1 MPFMPITAR
10 FVYIFNRDYV
20 SMAYTKVMQEEIIGV
35 GPHPEPWPTDT
46 KFDRTLLKDG
56 DKRNV
61 LDKYH
66 YWTVAAIKED
76 LDGSRIDLE
85 IAIENLQRD
94 YNMGT
99 IVRGANAFNIKVV
112 HIIGRKQWNKRGAMV
127 TDLYMNIQYHDD
139 VTNFMAAMEKSQ
151 REVIAMDIVKG
162 AKNLSETKLP
172 ANAVLVFGAEG
183 PGLSKEML
191 SKAKQVVM
199 IEQFGSTRSVN
210 VGVAAG
216 ITMYTWLQQHA
227 LTH

>member
-1 MPFMPITAR
+1 
-10 FVYIFNRDYV
+10 
-20 SMAYTKVMQEEIIGV
+20 MQEEIIGV
-35 GPHPEPWPTDT
+35 GPHPEPWPTDPRY
-46 KFDRTLLKDG
+46 DRMLLKEG

-66 YWTVAAIKED
+66 YWTVAAIKAD
-76 LDGSRIDLE
+76 LDESRIGLE

-99 IVRGANAFNIKVV
+99 IVRAANAFNIKRV

-139 VTNFMAAMEKSQ
+139 VKSFAEAMKVAK
-151 REVIAMDIVKG
+151 REMIAVDIVKG
-162 AKNLSETKLP
+162 AKNLSQTALP
-172 ANAVLVFGAEG
+172 ENAVLVFGAEG

-191 SKAKQVVM
+191 TTASETVM

-216 ITMYTWLQQHA
+216 ITMYAWLQQHS
-227 LTH
+227 LTR

>member
-1 MPFMPITAR
+1 M
-10 FVYIFNRDYV
+10 
-20 SMAYTKVMQEEIIGV
+20 SYTKWMQEEIIGV
-35 GPHPEPWPTDT
+35 SPHPEPWPTDE
-46 KFDRTLLKDG
+46 KYDRMLLKEG
-56 DKRNV
+56 DTRNV
-61 LDKYH
+61 LDTYH
-66 YWTVAAIKED
+66 YWTVAAIKAD
-76 LDGSRIDLE
+76 LDTNRIGLE

-99 IVRGANAFNIKVV
+99 IVRVANAFNINKV

-139 VTNFMAAMEKSQ
+139 VNSFAEVMKKAG
-151 REVIAMDIVKG
+151 REIIAVDIVKG
-162 AKNLSETKLP
+162 AKNLSEFKLP
-172 ANAVLVFGAEG
+172 ENAVLIFGAEG

-191 SKAKQVVM
+191 STAKETVM

-227 LTH
+227 LTR

>member
-1 MPFMPITAR
+1 M
-10 FVYIFNRDYV
+10 
-20 SMAYTKVMQEEIIGV
+20 MQEEIIGV
-35 GPHPEPWPTDT
+35 GPHPEPWPTDP
-46 KFDRTLLKDG
+46 KFDRMLLKEG

-66 YWTVAAIKED
+66 YWTVTAIKED
-76 LDGSRIDLE
+76 LDKDRIGLE

-99 IVRGANAFNIKVV
+99 IVRAANAFNIQKV

-127 TDLYMNIQYHDD
+127 TDLYMHIQYHDD
-139 VTNFMAAMEKSQ
+139 VKAFAEAMSKQ
-151 REVIAMDIVKG
+151 KREIIAIDIVEG

-172 ANAVLVFGAEG
+172 ENAVLVFGAEG

-191 SKAKQVVM
+191 KTAKEVVM

-216 ITMYTWLQQHA
+216 ITMYAWLQQHS
-227 LTH
+227 LTR

>member
-1 MPFMPITAR
+1 
-10 FVYIFNRDYV
+10 
-20 SMAYTKVMQEEIIGV
+20 MQEEIIGV
-35 GPHPEPWPTDT
+35 GPHPEPWPSDT
-46 KFDRTLLKDG
+46 KYDRMLLKEG
-56 DKRNV
+56 DNRNV

-66 YWTVAAIKED
+66 YWTVAAIKAD
-76 LDGSRIDLE
+76 LDEHRQDLE

-99 IVRGANAFNIKVV
+99 IVRCANAFNIKKV

-139 VTNFMAAMEKSQ
+139 VKSFAVAMEQSK
-151 REVIAMDIVKG
+151 REMIAVDIVEG
-162 AKNLSETKLP
+162 AKDISKATLP
-172 ANAVLVFGAEG
+172 ANAVLIFGAEG

-191 SKAKQVVM
+191 NTAKQVVM

-216 ITMYTWLQQHA
+216 IAMYTWLQQQS
-227 LTH
+227 LTR

>member
-1 MPFMPITAR
+1 
-10 FVYIFNRDYV
+10 
-20 SMAYTKVMQEEIIGV
+20 MQEEIIGV
-35 GPHPEPWPTDT
+35 GPHPEPWPTDP
-46 KFDRTLLKDG
+46 KFDRMLLKEG

-76 LDGSRIDLE
+76 LDKDRLGLE

-99 IVRGANAFNIKVV
+99 IVRVANAFNIQKV

-127 TDLYMNIQYHDD
+127 TDLYMHIQYHDD
-139 VTNFMAAMEKSQ
+139 VKAFAEAMEKQ
-151 REVIAMDIVKG
+151 KREIIAIDIVEG

-172 ANAVLVFGAEG
+172 ENAVLVFGAEG

-191 SKAKQVVM
+191 KTANEVIM

-216 ITMYTWLQQHA
+216 ITMYAWLQQHS
-227 LTH
+227 LTR

>member
-1 MPFMPITAR
+1 MH
-10 FVYIFNRDYV
+10 
-20 SMAYTKVMQEEIIGV
+20 YTSEMQEEIIGV
-35 GPHPEPWPTDT
+35 GPHPEPWPTDA
-46 KFDRTLLKDG
+46 KYDRMLLKDG

-66 YWTVAAIKED
+66 YWTVAAIKAD
-76 LDGSRIDLE
+76 LDKSRIGLE

-99 IVRGANAFNIKVV
+99 IVRGANAFNVQKV

-139 VTNFMAAMEKSQ
+139 VKSFKEAMDRAK
-151 REVIAMDIVKG
+151 RDIIAVDIVKG
-162 AKNLSETKLP
+162 AKGLHESKLP

-183 PGLSKEML
+183 PGLSKEL
-191 SKAKQVVM
+191 LNVATQIVM
-199 IEQFGSTRSVN
+199 IEQVGSTRSVN

-216 ITMYTWLQQHA
+216 ITMYVWLQQHS
-227 LTH
+227 LTS

>member
-1 MPFMPITAR
+1 ML
-10 FVYIFNRDYV
+10 
-20 SMAYTKVMQEEIIGV
+20 YTRLMQEEIIGV
-35 GPHPEPWPTDT
+35 GPHPEPWPTEA
-46 KFDRTLLKDG
+46 KYDRMLLKDG

-66 YWTVAAIKED
+66 YWTVAAIKAD
-76 LDGSRIDLE
+76 LDENRIGLE

-99 IVRGANAFNIKVV
+99 IVRVANAFNIQRV

-139 VTNFMAAMEKSQ
+139 VKSFK
-151 REVIAMDIVKG
+151 EAMDRAKRELIAVDIVDG
-162 AKNLSETKLP
+162 AKGLHESILP

-183 PGLSKEML
+183 PGLSKEL
-191 SKAKQVVM
+191 LKVAAQTIM
-199 IEQFGSTRSVN
+199 IEQFGSTRSIN

-216 ITMYTWLQQHA
+216 ITMYAWLQQNS
-227 LTH
+227 LTR

>member
-1 MPFMPITAR
+1 
-10 FVYIFNRDYV
+10 
-20 SMAYTKVMQEEIIGV
+20 MQEEIIGV
-35 GPHPEPWPTDT
+35 GPHPEPWPTDP
-46 KFDRTLLKDG
+46 KFDRMLLKDG

-76 LDGSRIDLE
+76 LDTDRNDLE

-99 IVRGANAFNIKVV
+99 IVRAANAFNIKKV

-127 TDLYMNIQYHDD
+127 TDLYMHIQYHDD
-139 VTNFMAAMEKSQ
+139 VKAFAEAMQKAG
-151 REVIAMDIVKG
+151 REMIAVDIVDG
-162 AKNLSETKLP
+162 AKKLSEIKLP
-172 ANAVLVFGAEG
+172 ENAVLIFGAEG

-191 SKAKQVVM
+191 KTAKETVM

-216 ITMYTWLQQHA
+216 ITMYAWLQQHS
-227 LTH
+227 LTR

>member
-1 MPFMPITAR
+1 
-10 FVYIFNRDYV
+10 
-20 SMAYTKVMQEEIIGV
+20 MQEEIIGV
-35 GPHPEPWPTDT
+35 GPHPEPWPTDE
-46 KFDRTLLKDG
+46 KYDRMLLKEG

-66 YWTVAAIKED
+66 YWTVSAIKAD
-76 LDGSRIDLE
+76 LDKSRLGLE

-99 IVRGANAFNIKVV
+99 IVRVANAFNIQKV

-139 VTNFMAAMEKSQ
+139 VKAFAEAMNKQ
-151 REVIAMDIVKG
+151 NREMIAVDIVKG
-162 AKNLSETKLP
+162 AKNLSETSLP
-172 ANAVLVFGAEG
+172 ENAVLVFGAEG

-191 SKAKQVVM
+191 NTAKQTVM

-216 ITMYTWLQQHA
+216 ITMYAWLQQNS
-227 LTH
+227 LTR

>member
-1 MPFMPITAR
+1 MT
-10 FVYIFNRDYV
+10 
-20 SMAYTKVMQEEIIGV
+20 YTGMMQEEIIGV
-35 GPHPEPWPTDT
+35 GPHPEPWPTDP
-46 KFDRTLLKDG
+46 KFDRMLMKEG
-56 DKRNV
+56 DNRNV

-66 YWTVAAIKED
+66 YWTVAAIKAD
-76 LDGSRIDLE
+76 LDSSRIDLE

-99 IVRGANAFNIKVV
+99 IVRCANAFNIKKV

-139 VTNFMAAMEKSQ
+139 VKAFKADMDKTK
-151 REVIAMDIVKG
+151 RDIIAVDIVKG
-162 AKNLSETKLP
+162 AIGLSETTLP

-183 PGLSKEML
+183 PGLSKEL
-191 SKAKQVVM
+191 INTASQTVM

-216 ITMYTWLQQHA
+216 ITMYTWLQQHS
-227 LTH
+227 LTR

>member
-1 MPFMPITAR
+1 
-10 FVYIFNRDYV
+10 
-20 SMAYTKVMQEEIIGV
+20 MQEKTIGV
-35 GPHPEPWPTDT
+35 GPHPEPWPTDPRY
-46 KFDRTLLKDG
+46 DRMLLKEG
-56 DKRNV
+56 DARNV
-61 LDKYH
+61 IDTYH
-66 YWTVAAIKED
+66 YWTVNAIKAD
-76 LDGSRIDLE
+76 LDNSRIDLE

-99 IVRGANAFNIKVV
+99 IVRAANAFNIKRV

-139 VTNFMAAMEKSQ
+139 VKAFAEAMNKTG
-151 REVIAMDIVKG
+151 RDMIAVDIVDD

-172 ANAVLVFGAEG
+172 ANAVLIFGAEG

-191 SKAKQVVM
+191 ALAKETVM

-216 ITMYTWLQQHA
+216 ITMYAWLQQHS
-227 LTH
+227 LTR

>member
-1 MPFMPITAR
+1 
-10 FVYIFNRDYV
+10 
-20 SMAYTKVMQEEIIGV
+20 MQEEIIGV
-35 GPHPEPWPTDT
+35 GPHPEPWPNDERY
-46 KFDRTLLKDG
+46 DRMLLKNG
-56 DKRNV
+56 DNRNV

-66 YWTVAAIKED
+66 YWTVAAITED
-76 LDGSRIDLE
+76 LDASRQDLE

-99 IVRGANAFNIKVV
+99 IVRCANAFNVRKV

-139 VTNFMAAMEKSQ
+139 VQAFE
-151 REVIAMDIVKG
+151 EVMNKNSRDIIAIDIVDG
-162 AKNLSETKLP
+162 AKGLSEVSLQK
-172 ANAVLVFGAEG
+172 NAVLVFGAEG
-183 PGLSKEML
+183 PGLSKEL
-191 SKAKQVVM
+191 LAKAKDVVM

-216 ITMYTWLQQHA
+216 IAMYAWMQQHS